1 MSNAIKF
8 RTYTPLPLS
17 AEPLLEGIIPTKGI
31 MRPGQIHVI
40 AYGAE
45 ASDGKRNV
53 SLHNEETNTYFM
65 KRLTFDEFNE
75 ISTKDGVTLVRLE
88 GF

>member
-1 MSNAIKF
+1 MANLF
-8 RTYTPLPLS
+8 RNYTPLPIS
-17 AEPLLEGIIPTKGI
+17 TRPLVEGITPTKDVL
-31 MRPGQIHVI
+31 RPGQIHVI

-65 KRLTFDEFNE
+65 KRLIFDELNE